1 MTKILAIDDI
11 NDNLI
16 SLKAI
21 ITDAFPDSI
30 FFSALNGSKGIELAI
45 SEDPDVILL
54 DIIMPEM
61 DGFEVCRKL
70 KLDPRVCEI
79 PVVFLTAIK
88 GNKVNRIK
96 ALDAGAEGFL
106 AKPIDEIELIAQIR
120 AMAKIKSANEQ
131 KHDEKIRLKKL
142 VSERTQK
149 LELSQI
155 ATLNLLD
162 ELKAENE
169 VRRRTEVALRESE
182 ERFVNL
188 FQRAPLGY
196 QSLDSNGCFVE
207 VNEAWLS
214 TLGYSHE
221 EVIGKWFGDFLAPEF
236 AEAFRTRFPIFKAQG
251 KIHSE
256 FEMIHKSGDIRFI
269 AFEGR
274 IGHKKDGS
282 FEKTHCILQDIT
294 ERKKIESELIA
305 AKEKAEESDR
315 LKSAFLANMSHEIRT
330 PLNSI
335 IGFSDLMLDPDYDT
349 SQYVKFAKL
358 INASGNNLLAII
370 SDIMDISKIEAG
382 QVNIKKQLHSANKL
396 ISDIQGEFAFKAME
410 KGIELRIELSNPNDE
425 IFIESDEN
433 RLRQILVNFVGN
445 AIKFTEKGFIVI
457 GIEIV
462 GDYVQ
467 FYVKDTGIG
476 IPKEFHEQIFE
487 RFRQVETGNTRK
499 YGGNGLGLPISK
511 SLVELLG
518 GLIWMESEHG
528 KGSTFY
534 IKIQY
539 DKNSSN

>member
-21 ITDAFPDSI
+21 INDAFPDSF

-45 SEDPDVILL
+45 SEDPDIILL

-61 DGFEVCRKL
+61 DGFEVCRML
-70 KLDPRVCEI
+70 KLDQRVCEI

-106 AKPIDEIELIAQIR
+106 SKPIDEIELIAQIR
-120 AMAKIKSANEQ
+120 AMVKIKAANKQ

-142 VSERTQK
+142 VAERTQK

-155 ATLNLLD
+155 ATLNLLE

-196 QSLDSNGCFVE
+196 QSLDSNGYFVE

-214 TLGYSHE
+214 TLGYLRE

-256 FEMIHKSGDIRFI
+256 FEMIHKNGDIRFI

-518 GLIWMESEHG
+518 GSIWMESEHG